1 MGTTERIQAIC
12 DEFYE
17 VCSTPD
23 NEALRAFRGE
33 GGRILGVLYN
43 QIPEEVITAAG
54 FLPYRIRA
62 VGSTGAEAADA
73 RFTQV
78 NCSLIKHF
86 YDSAAKGRFDFLDG
100 LVATNGCDHIRKLHE
115 NWTSV
120 LKPAYSYLLCFPKR
134 QGDDLQVAQ
143 LTKEIRKFKASLEE
157 HFGVTITD
165 EKLKEAIDLHN
176 RTRELQ
182 RALYSLRAKEH
193 PPLTGAQMLAVMMA
207 GTCMPREAY
216 NAQLERLVELC
227 QEAEGIDDYRAR
239 VVIYGG
245 EIDSIALLEAIES
258 QGALI
263 VSDSLGGFGK
273 RSCDMTVSTE
283 GDLYHNLADAYLMQ
297 RPGEPRLHGT
307 RAARW
312 AYLERTAE
320 EANAQGI
327 IQIHIPIC
335 DLWSYERIMF
345 DTHVQKHGL
354 SCLDLDTEYI
364 FTSAGQT
371 RTRVQA
377 FVETLTEGGR

>member
-1 MGTTERIQAIC
+1 MGSTERIEAMC
-12 DEFYE
+12 DEFYDL
-17 VCSTPD
+17 CSTPYND
-23 NEALRAFRGE
+23 ALKAYKEE
-33 GGRILGVLYN
+33 GGRIVGTLYN
-43 QIPEEVITAAG
+43 QVPEELLTAAG
-54 FLPYRIRA
+54 LLPFRIRA
-62 VGSTGAEAADA
+62 VGSKGTEAADA

-78 NCSLIKHF
+78 NCSLVKHF
-86 YDSAAKGRFDFLDG
+86 YDSAVKGRFDFLDG

-120 LKPAYSYLLCFPKR
+120 LKPDYSYLLCFPKR
-134 QGDDLQVAQ
+134 QGDDLQVDH
-143 LTKEIRKFKASLEE
+143 LKKEIIQLKQSIEN
-157 HFGVTITD
+157 HFNVTITD
-165 EKLKEAIDLHN
+165 DNLKSAIELHN

-182 RALYSLRAKEH
+182 RTLYELRTKENPPISGTQALAI
-193 PPLTGAQMLAVMMA
+193 MMA
-207 GTCMPREAY
+207 STCMPREVY
-216 NAQLERLVELC
+216 NARLERLLELC
-227 QEAEGIDDYRAR
+227 QEAEGITDYKAR
-239 VVIYGG
+239 VVVYGG
-245 EIDSIALLEAIES
+245 EIDSLALFEAIES

-273 RSCDMTVSTE
+273 RSCDMTISTE

-312 AYLERTAE
+312 EYVKSLME
-320 EANAQGI
+320 ETGAQGI

-345 DTHVQKHGL
+345 DTYVEKQNL
-354 SCLDLDTEYI
+354 ACLDLDTEYI

>member
-1 MGTTERIQAIC
+1 M
-12 DEFYE
+12 
-17 VCSTPD
+17 
-23 NEALRAFRGE
+23 
-33 GGRILGVLYN
+33 
-43 QIPEEVITAAG
+43 
-54 FLPYRIRA
+54 
-62 VGSTGAEAADA
+62 
-73 RFTQV
+73 
-78 NCSLIKHF
+78 
-86 YDSAAKGRFDFLDG
+86 
-100 LVATNGCDHIRKLHE
+100 
-115 NWTSV
+115 
-120 LKPAYSYLLCFPKR
+120 
-134 QGDDLQVAQ
+134 
-143 LTKEIRKFKASLEE
+143 
-157 HFGVTITD
+157 
-165 EKLKEAIDLHN
+165 
-176 RTRELQ
+176 
-182 RALYSLRAKEH
+182 
-193 PPLTGAQMLAVMMA
+193 
-207 GTCMPREAY
+207 
-216 NAQLERLVELC
+216 
-227 QEAEGIDDYRAR
+227 
-239 VVIYGG
+239 VIYGG

-283 GDLYHNLADAYLMQ
+283 GELYHNLADAYLMQ